1 MIKGEK
7 GRSSFILLR
16 IVFFVFQLFK
26 NAHITTKRIITWFTS
41 TRDKFDATQLRV
53 SLFQFC
59 SSGPDPIAVQWPR
72 YKIRQSLRKP

>member
-26 NAHITTKRIITWFTS
+26 NAHITTKHIITWFTS
-41 TRDKFDATQLRV
+41 TRDKFYATKLHV
-53 SLFQFC
+53 SLFQFW
-59 SSGPDPIAVQWPR
+59 SRGPDLTAV
-72 YKIRQSLRKP
+72 